1 VRPEDESR
9 LEEIEIKL
17 AFVEHTVTQL
27 DDVIRAMRDKLEEM
41 QRDIV
46 ALREQQASLLPPV
59 EDAKPPHW

>member
-1 VRPEDESR
+1 MRPEDERR
-9 LEEIEIKL
+9 LEELEVKV

-27 DDVIRAMRDKLEEM
+27 DDVIRAMRLTLEEM